1 MQNNDN
7 RYIYKITN
15 VSNGKVY
22 IGQTK
27 NKNERKHQHFC
38 ELRNNKHANRHLQNS
53 FNKYGEESFVYEII
67 DHCNVEEIDAKEKY
81 WINHFSSTNDKKGY
95 NIEEGGCQTKNLSQ
109 FTRNKISKKAK
120 ARFQDPEQRRLASE
134 RAKKR
139 FQDPKERERLSII
152 NKGRI
157 RGEDFRE
164 KMSQIHTGR
173 KRPQSTKDAI
183 SKALS
188 KRAKTPEHCKNISK
202 AKMGQGAGGKNTR
215 SKKVV
220 CLDNNEIFDSLRDA
234 WEHFGVSKSTMRSAC
249 QRKGRV
255 GASDGKYYHVMYHED
270 YLNGIKHTSYQSQD
284 LIKSQK

>member
-15 VSNGKVY
+15 TVNNKVY

-38 ELRNNKHANRHLQNS
+38 ELRNNKHTNKHLQHS
-53 FNKYGEESFVYEII
+53 FNKYGEGNFTYEII
-67 DHCNVEEIDAKEKY
+67 EHCDISNVDEREKY
-81 WINHFSSTNDKKGY
+81 WISCFSSIDMRYGY

-120 ARFQDPEQRRLASE
+120 ERFQNPEERRLASE

-139 FQDPKERERLSII
+139 FQDPQQREWLRTV
-152 NKGRI
+152 NKGRVH
-157 RGEDFRE
+157 GDDFR
-164 KMSQIHTGR
+164 KKISQIHTGR
-173 KRPQSTKDAI
+173 KRPQSTRDAI

-188 KRAKTPEHCKNISK
+188 NHVKTEEHCKNISK
-202 AKMGQGAGGKNTR
+202 AKMGQNAGGQNSR
-215 SKKVV
+215 SKKVI
-220 CLDNNEIFDSLRDA
+220 CLDDNRVFDSLRDA
-234 WEHFGVSKSTMRSAC
+234 WEYFGVPKSAMRSAC

-255 GASDGKYYHVMYHED
+255 GTSDGKYYHVMYYED
-270 YLNGIKHTSYQSQD
+270 YINGIKHTSYQG
-284 LIKSQK
+284 

>member
-1 MQNNDN
+1 MQNKNS

-15 VSNGKVY
+15 INNGKVY

-27 NKNERKHQHFC
+27 NKHNRKIQHFC
-38 ELRNNKHANRHLQNS
+38 KLRNNKHTNRHLQSS
-53 FNKYGEESFVYEII
+53 FNKHGEESFTYEII
-67 DHCNVEEIDAKEKY
+67 DYCDIEDVDAKEKY
-81 WINHFSSTNDKKGY
+81 WISHFSSTDSKKGF
-95 NIEEGGCQTKNLSQ
+95 NIEEGGCQTKTLSQ
-109 FTRNKISKKAK
+109 FTRNKIGKKTK

-139 FQDPKERERLSII
+139 FQDPQEREWLRTV

-164 KMSQIHTGR
+164 KISQIHTGR

-188 KRAKTPEHCKNISK
+188 KRVKTAEHCRNISK
-202 AKMGQGAGGKNTR
+202 AKMGQNAGGQNNR
-215 SKKVV
+215 SKKVI
-220 CLDNNEIFDSLRDA
+220 CLDNNKIFDSLRDA
-234 WEHFGVSKSTMRSAC
+234 WEYFGVSKTTMRSAC

-255 GASDGKYYHVMYHED
+255 GASDGKYYHVMYYED
-270 YLNGIKHTSYQSQD
+270 YINGIKHTSYQS
-284 LIKSQK
+284 